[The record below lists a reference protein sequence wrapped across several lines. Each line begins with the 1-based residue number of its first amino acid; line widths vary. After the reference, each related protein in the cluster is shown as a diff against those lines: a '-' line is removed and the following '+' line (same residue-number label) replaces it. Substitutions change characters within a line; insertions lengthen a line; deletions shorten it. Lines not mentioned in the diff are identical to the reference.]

1 MNEAARPEQIY
12 RTALNLKIS
21 DEQLRK
27 LMNLNHP
34 NMINIQKITR
44 GHSKETGNNPGK

>member
-1 MNEAARPEQIY
+1 MNENARPENIY

-21 DEQLRK
+21 NDQLRK
-27 LMNLNHP
+27 LMKLNHP

-44 GHSKETGNNPGK
+44 GHNKEATRGQ

>member
-1 MNEAARPEQIY
+1 MNEAPRPEHIY
-12 RTALNLKIS
+12 RTILNLKIT

-27 LMNLNHP
+27 LMKLNHP

-44 GHSKETGNNPGK
+44 GHSKEMENSQGQ